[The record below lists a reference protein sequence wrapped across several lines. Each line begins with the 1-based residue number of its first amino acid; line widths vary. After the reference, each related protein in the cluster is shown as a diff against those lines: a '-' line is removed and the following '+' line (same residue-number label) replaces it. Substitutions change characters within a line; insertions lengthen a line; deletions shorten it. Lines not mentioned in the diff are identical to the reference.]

1 MRRLHALI
9 LMLAALSLIAA
20 GCGSGNSGGGNSGG
34 GSGGGTPSTK
44 DQAIQ
49 KCKDEAQKIS
59 DPNAR
64 DAALKACAGDRSG
77 AASALKQQC
86 LDQAQQ
92 LPAGSARDQAIAG
105 CDKIKG

>member
-1 MRRLHALI
+1 M
-9 LMLAALSLIAA
+9 A
-20 GCGSGNSGGGNSGG
+20 GGG

-44 DQAIQ
+44 DEAIQ
-49 KCKDEAQKIS
+49 KCKDAAQKIS
-59 DPNAR
+59 DPNGR
-64 DAALKACAGDRSG
+64 DAALKACEGDRSG

-92 LPAGSARDQAIAG
+92 LPAGSARDQAVKA